1 MESKRIINPWN
12 HKNHLLTEDDIYLIY
27 EKAGFSDARSTITI
41 HDLDLYQTAFLHSS
55 YVRKSFDSSVEF
67 TPKPA
72 GILDL
77 FEDHPDYE
85 NQEFLGDRC
94 IELAVAY
101 YIYRR
106 FPDSD
111 QGFKTVLKTKLVKKD
126 TLAKFARFLDI
137 PQHIIISKH
146 VEEKTEMGRNNTRIL
161 EDVMEAFMCAVFMD
175 NNKTPSKDGFIG
187 MGWQIVHQFLEF
199 LLETVVDFEELL
211 ITEDNFKEKLM
222 QFYHKEFSTTPE
234 YITVSCN
241 GPPNARIFT
250 EAVLDKFGKIIVTGV
265 GSTRRQAQQNASR
278 EALKYF
284 GVLSD

>member
-234 YITVSCN
+234 YITVSCK